1 MDLKPENI
9 LETEFS
15 RSFRGY
21 NEDEVNEFIDEIA
34 EAVEAAQKEKEKLQL
49 E

>member
-9 LETEFS
+9 LEIEFS

-21 NEDEVNEFIDEIA
+21 NEDEVNEFIEEIA
-34 EAVEAAQKEKEKLQL
+34 EAV
-49 E
+49 